1 MNVYVLGYRP
11 RKDEEKLPEPTT
23 KRREFEPPETV
34 VGYCTTPEWVIGAPE
49 LADAECRI
57 LNGMI
62 VHVGRHYCQF
72 EVEKLDEDKFAIVCK
87 SHPGLT
93 L

>member
-11 RKDEEKLPEPTT
+11 RKEDDKLPEPAA
-23 KRREFEPPETV
+23 KRREFEPPEFV
-34 VGYCTTPEWVIGAPE
+34 VGYSTTPEWVIVTPE
-49 LADAECRI
+49 LANVECSI
-57 LNGMI
+57 LNGMN
-62 VHVGRHYCQF
+62 VHVGHHYCQF
-72 EVEKLDEDKFAIVCK
+72 EVDKLDESKYAIVCK